1 MAIPAPEYRERL
13 LEQGCDEGLADVVL
27 ALVEAAR
34 DDAEAEVIIKAGE
47 QIAHSEQR
55 LNGRLDQ
62 HAEQNDRQF
71 RDVAAEI
78 RETAIETTRTLT
90 AQIEQRTAQL
100 LQSAAEQ
107 RAETERWR
115 AETDQRVAK
124 LDERLTEMRVE
135 NERQFTEMR
144 VENERQFTEMRVEN
158 ERQFAELR
166 IENERGRRENAEAFS
181 KTQNRLSYVAIG
193 IATLIIGAAAAIIA
207 AFAFIA

>member
-71 RDVAAEI
+71 RDVASAI

-90 AQIEQRTAQL
+90 AQIEQRTAQI

-115 AETDQRVAK
+115 AETDQRVARLDERVAK
-124 LDERLTEMRVE
+124 LDERL
-135 NERQFTEMR
+135 
-144 VENERQFTEMRVEN
+144 TEMRVEN

-181 KTQNRLSYVAIG
+181 KAQNRLSYVAIG
-193 IATLIIGAAAAIIA
+193 IATLIIGAAAAVIA

>member
-71 RDVAAEI
+71 RAISSEI
-78 RETAIETTRTLT
+78 REAAIETTRTLT

-107 RAETERWR
+107 RAETERQFSQVR
-115 AETDQRVAK
+115 SELADLRIESERRHAEQEKA
-124 LDERLTEMRVE
+124 
-135 NERQFTEMR
+135 
-144 VENERQFTEMRVEN
+144 NERQFTEMRVEN

-181 KTQNRLSYVAIG
+181 KTQNRLSYIAIG